1 MDNRIKIMLKKIEQK
16 TGVGLAMIAMIGLV
30 FFQACGSEEP
40 DMGEREQVSV
50 ETDVA
55 GLVSFEESIPYSGSV
70 ISTRSAKVSTK
81 IMGEIIEMDLEI
93 GDSVQKG
100 DQLMRIRSEQLTGQK
115 ERILANMDEANAA
128 LNNAKINFD
137 RIEAL
142 YNQESA
148 TEKEFD
154 DMKTELSMAEARVEA
169 LQGSLKEVEE
179 LIDYTKLVAPFDA
192 TVAAR
197 MADVGDMANPGQP
210 LLQLNETGRFKIR
223 ITVSEQD
230 ISRFN
235 EGDSAL
241 FSVPSAGIVNAEATV
256 LAVNM
261 NGSAAS
267 RQFDVELTPV
277 QQEISEQLN
286 AGQFTSVMLKY
297 DSEPLISVKSNAIV
311 HKGQLTGLYTV
322 NDNDQILLRW
332 VRTGKQKADM
342 TEILSGLKAG
352 ERYIIPGEEPLR
364 EGLYVAGNQ

>member
-1 MDNRIKIMLKKIEQK
+1 MFKKIEQK
-16 TGVGLAMIAMIGLV
+16 TGVRLVMMVIMGLV

-40 DMGEREQVSV
+40 ESTEREEVSV
-50 ETDVA
+50 QTDVA
-55 GLVSFEESIPYSGSV
+55 ELISFEESIPYSGSV
-70 ISTRSAKVSTK
+70 ISTRSAGISTK
-81 IMGEIIEMDLEI
+81 IMGEIIQMDVKI

-100 DQLMRIRSEQLTGQK
+100 QLLTRIRSEQLTGQK
-115 ERILANMDEANAA
+115 ERILANMNEANAA
-128 LNNAKINFD
+128 LNNAKINYD

-148 TEKEFD
+148 TQKEFD

-169 LQGSLKEVEE
+169 LEGSLKEVEE
-179 LIDYTKLVAPFDA
+179 LLNYTELKAPFDA
-192 TVAAR
+192 TIAAKL
-197 MADVGDMANPGQP
+197 ADVGDMANPGQP

-230 ISRFN
+230 ISRFK
-235 EGDSAL
+235 EGDSAV
-241 FSVPSAGIVNAEATV
+241 FSIPSAGIMNAEATV
-256 LAVNM
+256 LAVNRSS
-261 NGSAAS
+261 SAVS
-267 RQFDVELTPV
+267 RQYDVELTPAD
-277 QQEISEQLN
+277 QEISEQLN
-286 AGQFTSVMLKY
+286 SGQFASVMLEY

-311 HKGQLTGLYTV
+311 QKGQLSGLYTV

-332 VRTGKQKADM
+332 VRTGKKKADV

>member
-1 MDNRIKIMLKKIEQK
+1 MA
-16 TGVGLAMIAMIGLV
+16 TTFLA

-40 DMGEREQVSV
+40 EMAEREQVSV
-50 ETDVA
+50 QTDVA
-55 GLVSFEESIPYSGSV
+55 ELVSFEESIPYSGSV

-100 DQLMRIRSEQLTGQK
+100 ELLMRIRSEQLTGQK

-148 TEKEFD
+148 TQKEFD
-154 DMKTELSMAEARVEA
+154 DMNTELSMAEARVEA
-169 LQGSLKEVEE
+169 LRGSLKEIEE
-179 LIDYTKLVAPFDA
+179 LLDYTELKAPFDA
-192 TVAAR
+192 TVAAKLG
-197 MADVGDMANPGQP
+197 DVGDMTNPGQT
-210 LLQLNETGRFKIR
+210 LLQLNETGRFKIH
-223 ITVSEQD
+223 ISVSEQD
-230 ISRFN
+230 ISKFN
-235 EGDSAL
+235 EGDRAS
-241 FSVPSAGIVNAEATV
+241 FSIPSAEILNADATV
-256 LAVNM
+256 LAVNR
-261 NGSAAS
+261 NGSATS

-277 QQEISEQLN
+277 DQEITEQLN
-286 AGQFTSVMLKY
+286 SGLFASVTLKY
-297 DSEPLISVKSNAIV
+297 ESDPLISVKSDAIV
-311 HKGQLTGLYTV
+311 QKGQLSGLYTIS
-322 NDNDQILLRW
+322 DNDQILLRW
-332 VRTGKQKADM
+332 VRTGKKKANM